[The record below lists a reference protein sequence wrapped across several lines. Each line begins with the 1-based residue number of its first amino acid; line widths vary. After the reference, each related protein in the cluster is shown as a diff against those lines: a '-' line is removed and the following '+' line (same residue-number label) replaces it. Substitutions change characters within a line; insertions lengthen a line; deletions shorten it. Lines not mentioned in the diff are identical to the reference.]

1 MTEEPTDLD
10 KHRGIKAQNETEQ
23 RRLLQEVRQDEV
35 TRRVR
40 AEELEHFLAGA
51 PAQSWAEAAEKAR
64 YLLGLFALTPE
75 GMDPRRE
82 KLIKAVFDDF
92 DRLLGVQPTDNDND
106 SDSDGV

>member
-1 MTEEPTDLD
+1 MTEKPTDLD
-10 KHRGIKAQNETEQ
+10 KHRGLKAQNETEQ
-23 RRLLQEVRQDEV
+23 RRLLREVQQDET

-40 AEELEHFLAGA
+40 AAELEHFLAEA

-75 GMDPRRE
+75 GMDPRRD
-82 KLIKAVFDDF
+82 KLIQAVFADF

-106 SDSDGV
+106 SM